1 MKTKRVSETNPSE
14 PVGAVITGDIIRS
27 SKFSVEQREEIRQT
41 LGQSI
46 KNLSQTGR
54 FQKALPFPVQVFR
67 GDSWQALITDP
78 ALAVRMA
85 LYIRASLKAD
95 LPKFKVNTRMS
106 IGVGRIHRMDTF
118 GDGEAYI
125 LSGKG
130 LDGITQK
137 SKSQVVFLMEEGLPN
152 QSMIEP
158 AVMAI
163 LPAIDFISSSWTA
176 KQALAVK
183 GALLNWDANEITA
196 NWPKGLIV
204 HRSVEIHFNRSG
216 WGEIDSALTYI
227 EFIMGN
233 GLAQSSGYFYSLG
246 GKNPNNPQ

>member
-1 MKTKRVSETNPSE
+1 MKTKRVSEINPNE

-41 LGQSI
+41 LDQSI

-54 FQKALPFPVQVFR
+54 FQKTLPFPVQVFR
-67 GDSWQALITDP
+67 GDSWQVLISDP
-78 ALAVRMA
+78 TLAVRMA

-95 LPKFKVNTRMS
+95 LPKYKVNTRMS
-106 IGVGRIHRMDTF
+106 IGVGHIHRLDSF

-137 SKSQVVFLMEEGLPN
+137 SKSQVVFLMEEGLPD
-152 QSMIEP
+152 QPMIEP

-163 LPAIDFISSSWTA
+163 LPAIDFMSSSWTA

-183 GALLNWDANEITA
+183 GGLLGWSADEIA
-196 NWPKGLIV
+196 AKWPEGMVLS
-204 HRSVEIHFNRSG
+204 RSLDKHFARSG
-216 WGEIDSALTYI
+216 WGEIESALIFI
-227 EFIMGN
+227 ESQFGKKNTRLSGFI
-233 GLAQSSGYFYSLG
+233 YS
-246 GKNPNNPQ
+246 